1 MNFIQE
7 AENQS
12 SAQPVLAESVSKDVK
27 WLTAEIQKLYCLDEV
42 PWVVGYSGGKDST
55 AALQLVWNAISAL
68 PKKKRTKPIHIISTD
83 TLVENPIISAWVRQS
98 LERMETSAQRQ
109 NLPFQPHPL
118 KPSLEDTFWVN
129 LLGKGYPAPRHKF
142 RWCTA
147 RLKINPANRF
157 VRDIV
162 RENGETILILGTR
175 KAESQKRASTMAKHA
190 QGRIRDRLSPNASL
204 PNSLIYTPLEDWS
217 NDQVW
222 LYLMQWENPWE
233 HSNKELFQIYRGAS
247 ADNEC
252 PLVIDTSTPSCGS
265 SRFGCWVCT
274 LVDRDKSME
283 AMVLN
288 DESKEWMQPLLDFR
302 DELDF
307 HTDEKLEQE
316 RQNRDFRRITGNV
329 HLFERDIEGSKEKE
343 VMNVPGPYIKK
354 YREELL
360 RKLLIA
366 QQKVRQKA
374 PPDLQDIELISLEE
388 LSEIRRIW
396 LEEKHEFD
404 DSLPRIYR
412 EITGEIFPDPRSN
425 AGNAYLGADE
435 WNILT
440 ELCEDSIHLEL
451 MNRLLDTERQFQTMS
466 RRVGLYEELEK
477 WCEINSASK
486 DEAVENAKHT
496 RNLKQ
501 AATQGDVDTVKQL
514 TTGKTRQSTSTDS
527 LQHPPNPPYQGG
539 NKNQELAPPLSK
551 NQELASP
558 LSKGGVRGVNTGK
571 PTNPI
576 AQPNSWAELK
586 FGKAQSSPTASDS
599 QADYNLETPGVPQPQ
614 TEKHYKPQGIPHL
627 ILTELVLQNFGP
639 YRGQH
644 IINLTS
650 PSNEQPI
657 ILFGGMNGHG
667 KTTLIDAIRLALYGK
682 RAQCSTRGNLSYSDF
697 LSECVNR
704 HINDEPTSIEL
715 AFQQTLNN
723 APQPTE
729 FRIHRTWTRHPK
741 NGRDTLKIST
751 DGLPDA
757 ALTKAWDE
765 RIEDLLPLG
774 ISNLFLFDGEQ
785 VKELAEQ
792 DQLPPL
798 VVGAMRSL
806 LGLELPDRLSTDL
819 DVLIARKRK
828 ASTSRQDR
836 QKLEEIEH
844 RLNSLNQE
852 KRTAKQKL
860 AAIQPRLE
868 AAQEKLNQ
876 AEEDFL
882 TKGGKIAA
890 EQTQHET
897 QLQRLQEEASNHRQA
912 LRELAAGILPLALIH
927 PLLKQAQQQAEQ
939 EVQHQQQL
947 AARKQLEARDRRLL
961 DFLPSLKLKPTQLK
975 QIQAFLAQEQQAL
988 TQTQIDT
995 WLDVNA
1001 DDVQQLASLLGH
1013 ELPNPYFSN
1022 PANLT
1027 PLAPLPYK
1035 GRGEP
1040 NSPLLAGEGQGERLT
1055 EKYWLPSHLQQ
1066 AGERIEYLQNC
1077 QTEIDATE
1085 RYLATAAAPEVYEKL
1100 KNQFQ
1105 QAQADVVKLSTD
1117 YEQAKRELEQIKQAI
1132 ARAKQELVD
1141 YSAVAIE
1148 QQTTEHILKAAAKAQ
1163 STLKE
1168 FKKRLKLR
1176 KLNQLET
1183 LVTECF
1189 LYLLHKSNL
1198 VHRIQIDNETFAL
1211 SLYDCDGEPI
1221 PKHRLSAGE
1230 KQLLAISLLWGL
1242 ARASGRQ
1249 LPVAIDTPLGRLDSS
1264 HRKNLVDR
1272 YFPQASHQ
1280 VILLSTDTEIRE
1292 EEVKRLRENG
1302 NNGAIGSAGTG
1313 SAIAREYLLEY
1324 NIEQQR
1330 TQITP
1335 GYFW

>member
-1 MNFIQE
+1 MTNTPNIQGKVQNPRTVPE
-7 AENQS
+7 LIEDIKA
-12 SAQPVLAESVSKDVK
+12 
-27 WLTAEIQKLYCLDEV
+27 LTTEIQTLYCLDST
-42 PWVVGYSGGKDST
+42 PWIIGYSGGKDST
-55 AALQLVWNAISAL
+55 SALQLVWYAILEL
-68 PKKKRTKPIHIISTD
+68 PPEKRTKQIYVITTD
-83 TLVENPIISAWVRQS
+83 TLVENPIVSAWVSNS
-98 LERMETSAQRQ
+98 LTRIETAAKEQR
-109 NLPFQPHPL
+109 LPIEPHLL
-118 KPSLEDTFWVN
+118 KPKLQDRFWTN
-129 LLGKGYPAPRHKF
+129 LIGKGYPTPRPGF
-142 RWCTA
+142 RWCTD
-147 RLKINPANRF
+147 RLKIWTTNHFIRNVVRVQGEVF
-157 VRDIV
+157 VV
-162 RENGETILILGTR
+162 LGNR
-175 KAESQKRASTMAKHA
+175 KAESTRRTISMELHKLGQLEQHL
-190 QGRIRDRLSPNASL
+190 RLETLQTNSAIYAGL
-204 PNSLIYTPLEDWS
+204 PKTLIYTPIEDWR
-217 NDQVW
+217 NDEVW
-222 LYLMQWENPWE
+222 IYLNQYPNPWG
-233 HSNKELFQIYRGAS
+233 HSNKDLFAMYRGAT
-247 ADNEC
+247 ADTEC
-252 PLVIDTSTPSCGS
+252 PLVIDQSTPSCGD

-274 LVDRDKSME
+274 MVNKDKSMA
-283 AMVLN
+283 AMIQN
-288 DESKEWMQPLLDFR
+288 DEEKEWMQPLLDIR
-302 DELDF
+302 NELDVR
-307 HTDEKLEQE
+307 DDYD
-316 RQNRDFRRITGNV
+316 RRDFRRMSGNV
-329 HLFERDIEGSKEKE
+329 QLVESKVDGS
-343 VMNVPGPYIKK
+343 VVTVSGPYTKK
-354 YREELL
+354 WREHWLTRVL
-360 RKLLIA
+360 KA
-366 QQKVRQKA
+366 QVEVRQKA
-374 PPDLQDIELISLEE
+374 PPEMRDIELISLEE

-396 LEEKHEFD
+396 LEEKHEFY
-404 DSLPRIYR
+404 DSLPRIYQ
-412 EITGEIFPDPRSN
+412 EVTGETFPDPRRN
-425 AGNAYLGADE
+425 AGNGYLGVDE
-435 WNILT
+435 WSILG
-440 ELCEDSIHLEL
+440 ELCNDSIHLEL

-466 RRVGLYEELEK
+466 RRIGLYDELEK
-477 WCEINSASK
+477 CCELNFGSK
-486 DEAVENAKHT
+486 NETLENAHRT

-501 AATQGDVDTVKQL
+501 AATQGDIDTVKQL
-514 TTGKTRQSTSTDS
+514 TTSKT
-527 LQHPPNPPYQGG
+527 
-539 NKNQELAPPLSK
+539 PL
-551 NQELASP
+551 P
-558 LSKGGVRGVNTGK
+558 
-571 PTNPI
+571 
-576 AQPNSWAELK
+576 QPNSWAELK
-586 FGKAQSSPTASDS
+586 FSKTQSSSPIASES
-599 QADYNLETPGVPQPQ
+599 KASYSLENTTPPQPQ
-614 TEKHYKPQGIPHL
+614 TEKDYKPQGIPQI

-639 YRGQH
+639 YRGEH

-697 LSECVNR
+697 LSQCVNR

-741 NGRDTLKIST
+741 NGRDTLKICT

-828 ASTSRQDR
+828 ASVSRQDR

-844 RLNSLNQE
+844 RLNSLNPE

-897 QLQRLQEEASNHRQA
+897 QLQRLQEDASNHRQA
-912 LRELAAGILPLALIH
+912 LRDLAAGILPLALIH
-927 PLLKQAQQQAEQ
+927 PLLKQAQPQAEQ

-975 QIQAFLAQEQQAL
+975 QIKAFLAQEQQAL
-988 TQTQIDT
+988 TQTQIDP
-995 WLDVNA
+995 WLDANA

-1013 ELPNPYFSN
+1013 ELPNPYFSDG
-1022 PANLT
+1022 ANLT
-1027 PLAPLPYK
+1027 PLTPLPYK

-1040 NSPLLAGEGQGERLT
+1040 NSPLLAGEGQGERFT

-1066 AGERIEYLQNC
+1066 AGQRIQHLQNC
-1077 QTEIDATE
+1077 QTDIDATE
-1085 RYLATAAAPEVYEKL
+1085 RYLATAAAPEVYAKL
-1100 KNQFQ
+1100 KQQFQ
-1105 QAQADVVKLSTD
+1105 QAQAEVVKLSAD
-1117 YEQAKRELEQIKQAI
+1117 CEQAKRELEQIKQAI
-1132 ARAKQELVD
+1132 ARAKQELVN

-1148 QQTTEHILKAAAKAQ
+1148 QQTTEHILKAATKAQ

-1211 SLYDCDGEPI
+1211 SLYDYDGEPI

-1249 LPVAIDTPLGRLDSS
+1249 LPVAIDTPLGRLDSA

-1302 NNGAIGSAGTG
+1302 KNRAIGSAGTR
-1313 SAIAREYLLEY
+1313 SAIAREYLLHY
-1324 NIEQQR
+1324 DTEQR
-1330 TQITP
+1330 YTQIKP

>member
-1 MNFIQE
+1 MNVIQE
-7 AENQS
+7 ANHQS
-12 SAQPVLAESVSKDVK
+12 SAQPVLAESVRKDVK
-27 WLTAEIQKLYCLDEV
+27 WLTAEIQGLYCLDEV
-42 PWVVGYSGGKDST
+42 PWVIGYSGGKDST
-55 AALQLVWNAISAL
+55 AVLQLVWNAISAL

-83 TLVENPIISAWVRQS
+83 TLVENPIISAWVHQS
-98 LERMETSAQRQ
+98 LERMATSAHAQ

-118 KPSLEDTFWVN
+118 KPELENTFWVN
-129 LLGKGYPAPRHKF
+129 LLGKGYPAPRQKF
-142 RWCTA
+142 RWCTE
-147 RLKINPANRF
+147 RLKIYPANRF

-162 RENGETILILGTR
+162 RANGETILILGTR

-190 QGRIRDRLSPNASL
+190 QKRIRDRLSPNASL
-204 PNSLIYTPLEDWS
+204 PNSLIYTPIEDWS

-222 LYLMQWENPWE
+222 LYLMQWENPWG

-283 AMVLN
+283 AIILN
-288 DESKEWMQPLLDFR
+288 DESKEWMQPLLYFR

-307 HTDEKLEQE
+307 HTDEKLAQE

-329 HLFERDIEGSKEKE
+329 QLFERNVEGSKEKE
-343 VMNVPGPYIKK
+343 VTNVPGPYIKE

-360 RKLLIA
+360 RKLLNT
-366 QQKVRQKA
+366 QQETRKKA
-374 PPDLQDIELISLEE
+374 PPEMQDIELISLEE

-396 LEEKHEFD
+396 LEEKQEFD
-404 DSLPRIYR
+404 DSLPRIYH
-412 EITGEIFPDPRSN
+412 EVTGEIFCDPRRN

-435 WNILT
+435 WSILT
-440 ELCEDSIHLEL
+440 ELCEDSMHLEL

-466 RRVGLYEELEK
+466 RRIGLYEELEK
-477 WCEINSASK
+477 RCKLNFGSK
-486 DEAVENAKHT
+486 DETLENAHRT

-501 AATQGDVDTVKQL
+501 AATQGDVATVKQL
-514 TTGKTRQSTSTDS
+514 TTGKAPQSS
-527 LQHPPNPPYQGG
+527 
-539 NKNQELAPPLSK
+539 
-551 NQELASP
+551 
-558 LSKGGVRGVNTGK
+558 
-571 PTNPI
+571 PTNAI

-586 FGKAQSSPTASDS
+586 FGKARLSSHTASES
-599 QADYNLETPGVPQPQ
+599 QASYNVENAIAPQPE
-614 TEKHYKPQGIPHL
+614 TEKDYRPQGIPQI
-627 ILTELVLQNFGP
+627 ILTELVLHNFGP

-644 IINLTS
+644 TINLTS
-650 PSNEQPI
+650 SSNEQPI
-657 ILFGGMNGHG
+657 VLFGGMNGGG
-667 KTTLIDAIRLALYGK
+667 KTTLLDGIRLALYGQ
-682 RAQCSTRGNLSYSDF
+682 RALCSTRGNRSYSDF

-704 HINDEPTSIEL
+704 QTDDEPTRIEL

-729 FRIHRTWTRHPK
+729 FRIHRTWNRHPK
-741 NGRDTLKIST
+741 NGRDTLEIHKEGSS
-751 DGLPDA
+751 DA

-792 DQLPPL
+792 DKLPPL
-798 VVGAMRSL
+798 VIGAMRSL

-828 ASTSRQDR
+828 ASANCQDL
-836 QKLEEIEH
+836 QKLEAIEH
-844 RLNSLNQE
+844 RLDSLTQE
-852 KRTAKQKL
+852 KQTAKKKL

-876 AEEDFL
+876 AEETFL

-890 EQTQHET
+890 EQTYLEA
-897 QLQRLQEEASNHRQA
+897 QLQHLQEEAESDRQT
-912 LRELAAGILPLALIH
+912 LRDLAAGILPLAMIQ
-927 PLLKQAQQQAEQ
+927 PLLQQAQSQAKQ
-939 EVQHQQQL
+939 EIQHQQQE
-947 AARKQLEARDRRLL
+947 AARDQIQIHDQRLL

-975 QIQAFLAQEQQAL
+975 QIQAFLAAEQQAL
-988 TQTQIDT
+988 TQSQIDT
-995 WLDVNA
+995 WLGANA
-1001 DDVQQLASLLGH
+1001 DCLHQLASLLTHG
-1013 ELPNPYFSN
+1013 LPSQYFSDQ
-1022 PANLT
+1022 ADLT
-1027 PLAPLPYK
+1027 PLTPLPYE
-1035 GRGEP
+1035 GRGELD
-1040 NSPLLAGEGQGERLT
+1040 SPLLAGEGQGERLT
-1055 EKYWLPSHLQQ
+1055 EKYWLPNPIQQAQERIQHLQD
-1066 AGERIEYLQNC
+1066 C

-1100 KNQFQ
+1100 KHQFQ
-1105 QAQADVVKLSTD
+1105 KAQTEVIHLSTD
-1117 YEQAKRELEQIKQAI
+1117 HEQAHRELEQIKQAI

-1141 YSAVAIE
+1141 YSTIAIE
-1148 QQTTEHILKAAAKAQ
+1148 QQTTEYTLKAAAKAQ
-1163 STLKE
+1163 ETLKE

-1198 VHRIQIDNETFAL
+1198 VHRIQIDTETFCL
-1211 SLYDCDGEPI
+1211 SLFDYEGQPI

-1249 LPVAIDTPLGRLDSS
+1249 LPVAIDTPLGRLDST

-1292 EEVKRLRENG
+1292 EEVKRLRD
-1302 NNGAIGSAGTG
+1302 NGAIAQ
-1313 SAIAREYLLEY
+1313 EYLLEY
-1324 NIEQQR
+1324 NSDQHH
-1330 TQITP
+1330 TQLKS

>member
-12 SAQPVLAESVSKDVK
+12 SAQPLLAESVSKDVK
-27 WLTAEIQKLYCLDEV
+27 WLTDEIQQLYCLDEV
-42 PWVVGYSGGKDST
+42 PWIIGYSGGKDST
-55 AALQLVWNAISAL
+55 AALQLVWNAIAAL
-68 PKKKRTKPIHIISTD
+68 PKKKRKKTIHVISTD

-98 LERMETSAQRQ
+98 LQRMEISAQAQ

-118 KPSLEDTFWVN
+118 KPQLEDTFWVN
-129 LLGKGYPAPRHKF
+129 LIGKGYPAPRQKF

-147 RLKINPANRF
+147 RLKINPANHF

-190 QGRIRDRLSPNASL
+190 QGRLRDRLSPNASL
-204 PNSLIYTPLEDWS
+204 PNSLIYTPIEDWT

-222 LYLMQWENPWE
+222 LYLMQWENPWGY
-233 HSNKELFQIYRGAS
+233 SNKELFQIYRGAS

-288 DESKEWMQPLLDFR
+288 DESKEWMQPLIDFR

-307 HTDEKLEQE
+307 RTDKKLEQE

-329 HLFERDIEGSKEKE
+329 QLFERNVEGSQEKE
-343 VMNVPGPYIKK
+343 VTNVPGPYIKE

-360 RKLLIA
+360 RKLLKT
-366 QQKVRQKA
+366 QQEVQQKA
-374 PPDLQDIELISLEE
+374 PPEMQEIELISLEE

-404 DSLPRIYR
+404 DVLPRIYR
-412 EITGEIFPDPRSN
+412 EVTGKIFPDPRSN
-425 AGNAYLGADE
+425 AGNGYLGVDE
-435 WNILT
+435 WSIFS

-466 RRVGLYEELEK
+466 RRVGLYDELEK
-477 WCEINSASK
+477 WCQINFASK
-486 DEAVENAKHT
+486 NEALENAHRT

-501 AATQGDVDTVKQL
+501 AATQGDIDTIKQL
-514 TTGKTRQSTSTDS
+514 TTDKVPQS
-527 LQHPPNPPYQGG
+527 
-539 NKNQELAPPLSK
+539 
-551 NQELASP
+551 
-558 LSKGGVRGVNTGK
+558 K
-571 PTNPI
+571 PTDATLKPT
-576 AQPNSWAELK
+576 SWAEFK
-586 FGKAQSSPTASDS
+586 FGKAQPSLTASES
-599 QADYNLETPGVPQPQ
+599 KTDYNLENTTASQPQ
-614 TEKHYKPQGIPHL
+614 TEKDYKPQGIPHI
-627 ILTELVLQNFGP
+627 ILTELILHNFGP
-639 YRGQH
+639 YQSQH
-644 IINLTS
+644 TINLT

-657 ILFGGMNGHG
+657 ILFGGMNGDG
-667 KTTLIDAIRLALYGK
+667 KTTLMDAIRLALYGQ
-682 RAQCSTRGNLSYSDF
+682 RAHCSTRNNLSYSDF
-697 LSECVNR
+697 LSQCVNR
-704 HINDEPTSIEL
+704 QTDDEPTRIEL

-729 FRIHRTWTRHPK
+729 FRIYRTWNRHPK
-741 NGRDTLKIST
+741 NGRDTLEIYK
-751 DGLPDA
+751 DGIPDS

-792 DQLPPL
+792 DKLPPL
-798 VVGAMRSL
+798 VIGAMRSL

-819 DVLIARKRK
+819 DVLISRKRK
-828 ASTSRQDR
+828 ASANHQDR
-836 QKLEEIEH
+836 QKLEEIET
-844 RLNSLNQE
+844 RLESLNQE

-868 AAQEKLNQ
+868 AAQDKLNQ
-876 AEEDFL
+876 AEEAFL

-897 QLQRLQEEASNHRQA
+897 QLQRLQEEAEAHRQA
-912 LRELAAGILPLALIH
+912 LRDLAAELLPLAMIQS
-927 PLLKQAQQQAEQ
+927 LLQQAQSQAQQ
-939 EVQHQQQL
+939 EVQHQQQQ
-947 AARKQLEARDRRLL
+947 AARDLILTRDRRLL
-961 DFLPSLKLKPTQLK
+961 EYLPTLKLKPTQIK
-975 QIQAFLAQEQQAL
+975 QIQAFLADEQQAL
-988 TQTQIDT
+988 TQSQMDA
-995 WLDVNA
+995 WLDTNA
-1001 DDVQQLASLLGH
+1001 DCVQQLASVLTYG
-1013 ELPNPYFSN
+1013 LPNPI
-1022 PANLT
+1022 
-1027 PLAPLPYK
+1027 
-1035 GRGEP
+1035 
-1040 NSPLLAGEGQGERLT
+1040 
-1055 EKYWLPSHLQQ
+1055 QQ
-1066 AGERIEYLQNC
+1066 AKERVQQLQDC

-1085 RYLATAAAPEVYEKL
+1085 RYLATAASPEAYARL
-1100 KNQFQ
+1100 KQQFQ
-1105 QAQADVVKLSTD
+1105 QAQTEVIRLSTD
-1117 YEQAKRELEQIKQAI
+1117 CEQAHREVEQIKQAI
-1132 ARAKQELVD
+1132 ARTKQELVE

-1163 STLKE
+1163 NTLKE

-1189 LYLLHKSNL
+1189 LYLLHKPNL
-1198 VHRIQIDNETFAL
+1198 VHRIQIDTETFCL
-1211 SLYDCDGEPI
+1211 SLFDDEGQPL

-1264 HRKNLVDR
+1264 HRNNLVDR

-1292 EEVKRLRENG
+1292 EEVKRLRGNG
-1302 NNGAIGSAGTG
+1302 EKGSAGTR
-1313 SAIAREYLLEY
+1313 SVIAREYLLQY
-1324 NIEQQR
+1324 DTNQYQ
-1330 TQITP
+1330 TQIKQ

>member
-1 MNFIQE
+1 MNVIQE
-7 AENQS
+7 ADNQS
-12 SAQPVLAESVSKDVK
+12 SAQPVLAESVRQDVK
-27 WLTAEIQKLYCLDEV
+27 WLTAEIQGLYCLDEV

-55 AALQLVWNAISAL
+55 AALQLVWNAIAAL

-98 LERMETSAQRQ
+98 LERMETSAQAK

-129 LLGKGYPAPRHKF
+129 LLGKGYPAPRNKF

-162 RENGETILILGTR
+162 RANGETILILGTR

-204 PNSLIYTPLEDWS
+204 PNSLIYTPIEDWS

-222 LYLMQWENPWE
+222 LYLMQWENPWGY
-233 HSNKELFQIYRGAS
+233 SNKELFQIYRGAS

-283 AMVLN
+283 AMLLN
-288 DESKEWMQPLLDFR
+288 DESKEWMQALLDFR

-307 HTDEKLEQE
+307 HTNEKLEQE

-329 HLFERDIEGSKEKE
+329 QLFERNVEGSKEKE
-343 VMNVPGPYIKK
+343 VTNVPGPYIKA
-354 YREELL
+354 YRDELL
-360 RKLLIA
+360 IKLLKT
-366 QQKVRQKA
+366 QQEVRQKA
-374 PPDLQDIELISLEE
+374 PPEMQAIELISLEE

-404 DSLPRIYR
+404 DSLPRIYH
-412 EITGEIFPDPRSN
+412 EVTGEFFLDPRLN
-425 AGNAYLGADE
+425 AGNAYLGVDE
-435 WNILT
+435 WSILT
-440 ELCEDSIHLEL
+440 ELCEDSMHLEL

-466 RRVGLYEELEK
+466 RRVGLYEKLDK
-477 WCEINSASK
+477 CCEINFDSK
-486 DEAVENAKHT
+486 DEALLNAHRT

-501 AATQGDVDTVKQL
+501 AATQGDVDTIRQL
-514 TTGKTRQSTSTDS
+514 TTDKAKPS
-527 LQHPPNPPYQGG
+527 N
-539 NKNQELAPPLSK
+539 
-551 NQELASP
+551 
-558 LSKGGVRGVNTGK
+558 
-571 PTNPI
+571 PTNAIAGAAAKQI
-576 AQPNSWAELK
+576 AQPNSWAALK
-586 FGKAQSSPTASDS
+586 FGKADSSSLHASEAK
-599 QADYNLETPGVPQPQ
+599 ADYSRLENAIADTAAKPIAPQPQ
-614 TEKHYKPQGIPHL
+614 TEKDYRPNGIPHI

-639 YRGQH
+639 YQGQH
-644 IINLTS
+644 TINLTS
-650 PSNEQPI
+650 PNNNQPI
-657 ILFGGMNGHG
+657 ILFGGMNGGG
-667 KTTLIDAIRLALYGK
+667 KTTLMDAIRLALYGQ
-682 RAQCSTRGNLSYSDF
+682 RALCSTRGKLSYSDF
-697 LSECVNR
+697 LKECVNR
-704 HINDEPTSIEL
+704 QTDNEPTSIEL
-715 AFQQTLNN
+715 TFQQTLNN
-723 APQPTE
+723 APEPTK
-729 FRIHRTWTRHPK
+729 FRIHRTWNRQPK
-741 NGRDTLKIST
+741 NGRDTLNIFKDDS
-751 DGLPDA
+751 PDA
-757 ALTKAWDE
+757 ALTNAWDE

-792 DQLPPL
+792 DELPPI
-798 VVGAMRSL
+798 VVSAMRSL

-828 ASTSRQDR
+828 ASAKRQDL

-844 RLNSLNQE
+844 RLESLTQE

-868 AAQEKLNQ
+868 AAQNKLNQ
-876 AEEDFL
+876 AEEAFL
-882 TKGGKIAA
+882 TQGGKIAA
-890 EQTQHET
+890 EQSNLET
-897 QLQRLQEEASNHRQA
+897 KVQRLQEEVESDRQT
-912 LRELAAGILPLALIH
+912 LRDLAAGILPLAMIQ
-927 PLLKQAQQQAEQ
+927 PLLQQAQSQATQ
-939 EVQHQQQL
+939 EVQHQQKE
-947 AARKQLEARDRRLL
+947 AARDQIQTHDQRLL
-961 DFLPSLKLKPTQLK
+961 DFLPSLKLKVTQLK
-975 QIQAFLAQEQQAL
+975 QIQAFLAAEQQAL
-988 TQTQIDT
+988 TQSQIDV
-995 WLDVNA
+995 WLGASANHVH
-1001 DDVQQLASLLGH
+1001 QLASLLEHG
-1013 ELPNPYFSN
+1013 LPSQYFSD
-1022 PANLT
+1022 LT
-1027 PLAPLPYK
+1027 PLTPLPYK
-1035 GRGEP
+1035 GRGELD
-1040 NSPLLAGEGQGERLT
+1040 SPLLAGEGQGERLT
-1055 EKYWLPSHLQQ
+1055 EKSWLSNPIQQ
-1066 AGERIEYLQNC
+1066 AQERIQHLQNC
-1077 QTEIDATE
+1077 QAEIDATE

-1100 KNQFQ
+1100 KHQFQ
-1105 QAQADVVKLSTD
+1105 QAQTEVIHLSTD
-1117 YEQAKRELEQIKQAI
+1117 HQQAHRELEEIKKAI
-1132 ARAKQELVD
+1132 ARVKQELVD
-1141 YSAVAIE
+1141 YSTVAIE
-1148 QQTTEHILKAAAKAQ
+1148 QQTTEHTLKAAAKAQ
-1163 STLKE
+1163 ETLKE

-1198 VHRIQIDNETFAL
+1198 VHRIQINTETFCL
-1211 SLYDCDGEPI
+1211 SLFDYEGQPV

-1249 LPVAIDTPLGRLDSS
+1249 LPVAIDTPLGRLDST
-1264 HRKNLVDR
+1264 HRNNLVDR

-1292 EEVKRLRENG
+1292 EEVKRLRD
-1302 NNGAIGSAGTG
+1302 NN
-1313 SAIAREYLLEY
+1313 AIAQQYLLEY
-1324 NIEQQR
+1324 NTEQHH
-1330 TQITP
+1330 TQVKP

>member
-1 MNFIQE
+1 MNFIQD
-7 AENQS
+7 ADNQS
-12 SAQPVLAESVSKDVK
+12 SAQPLLAESVSKDVK
-27 WLTAEIQKLYCLDEV
+27 WLTAEIQQLYCLDEV
-42 PWVVGYSGGKDST
+42 PWIVGYSGGKDST
-55 AALQLVWNAISAL
+55 AALQLVWNAIAAL
-68 PKKKRTKPIHIISTD
+68 PKKKRKKTIHIISTD

-98 LERMETSAQRQ
+98 LERMETTARTK

-118 KPSLEDTFWVN
+118 KPQLEDTFWVN
-129 LLGKGYPAPRHKF
+129 LIGKGYPAPRQKF

-147 RLKINPANRF
+147 RLKINPANHF

-204 PNSLIYTPLEDWS
+204 PNSLIYTPIEDWN

-222 LYLMQWENPWE
+222 LYLMQWENSWGY
-233 HSNKELFQIYRGAS
+233 SNKELFQIYRGAS

-288 DESKEWMQPLLDFR
+288 DESKGWMQPLLDFR

-329 HLFERDIEGSKEKE
+329 QLFERSVEGSKEKE
-343 VMNVPGPYIKK
+343 VTNVPGPYIKE

-360 RKLLIA
+360 RKLLKT
-366 QQKVRQKA
+366 QQEVRQKA
-374 PPDLQDIELISLEE
+374 PSEMQDIELISLEE

-404 DSLPRIYR
+404 DVLPRIYR
-412 EITGEIFPDPRSN
+412 EVTGKIFPDPRSN
-425 AGNAYLGADE
+425 AGNGYLGVDE
-435 WNILT
+435 WSIFS

-466 RRVGLYEELEK
+466 RRIGLYDELEK
-477 WCEINSASK
+477 WCQINFGSK
-486 DEAVENAKHT
+486 DEALENAHRT

-514 TTGKTRQSTSTDS
+514 TTGKTPQSNPTQN
-527 LQHPPNPPYQGG
+527 LHHRANPPYQGG
-539 NKNQELAPPLSK
+539 YKNQKNSLEQEGNNNPNNLLDQEENKNRK
-551 NQELASP
+551 VASP
-558 LSKGGVRGVNTGK
+558 NNKSSSLLSPLNKGGWGGKEGVTGVNQDSDARCEPTNAIADTA
-571 PTNPI
+571 TNPI

-586 FGKAQSSPTASDS
+586 FGKAYSSSTVSESNA
-599 QADYNLETPGVPQPQ
+599 AYNLENTTAAQLQ
-614 TEKHYKPQGIPHL
+614 TEKDYKPQGIPHI
-627 ILTELVLQNFGP
+627 ILTELILQNFGP
-639 YRGQH
+639 YQGQH
-644 IINLTS
+644 SINLT
-650 PSNEQPI
+650 PNNEQPI
-657 ILFGGMNGHG
+657 ILFGGMNGDG
-667 KTTLIDAIRLALYGK
+667 KTTLMDAIRLALYGQ
-682 RAQCSTRGNLSYSDF
+682 RALCSTRNNLSYSDF
-697 LSECVNR
+697 LSQCVNR
-704 HINDEPTSIEL
+704 QSDDEPTRIEL

-729 FRIHRTWTRHPK
+729 FRIHRTWNRHPK
-741 NGRDTLKIST
+741 NGRDTLEIHK
-751 DGLPDA
+751 DGTPDS

-792 DQLPPL
+792 DKLPPL

-819 DVLIARKRK
+819 DVLITRKRK
-828 ASTSRQDR
+828 ASANHQDQ
-836 QKLEEIEH
+836 QKLEEIET
-844 RLNSLNQE
+844 RLESLNQE

-860 AAIQPRLE
+860 AAIQPRVE
-868 AAQEKLNQ
+868 AAQDKLNQ
-876 AEEDFL
+876 AEEAFL

-897 QLQRLQEEASNHRQA
+897 QLQRLQEEAETHRQA
-912 LRELAAGILPLALIH
+912 LRDLAAEILPVAMIQ
-927 PLLKQAQQQAEQ
+927 PLLEQAQSQAQQ
-939 EVQHQQQL
+939 EVQHQQQE
-947 AARKQLEARDRRLL
+947 AARDLILTRDRRLL
-961 DFLPSLKLKPTQLK
+961 EYLPTLKLKPAQIK
-975 QIQAFLAQEQQAL
+975 QIQAFLADEEQAL
-988 TQTQIDT
+988 TQSQIDA
-995 WLDVNA
+995 WLGANA
-1001 DDVQQLASLLGH
+1001 DCVQQLASLLTYG
-1013 ELPNPYFSN
+1013 LPNHIQQ
-1022 PANLT
+1022 A
-1027 PLAPLPYK
+1027 K
-1035 GRGEP
+1035 
-1040 NSPLLAGEGQGERLT
+1040 ERVQ
-1055 EKYWLPSHLQQ
+1055 HLQD
-1066 AGERIEYLQNC
+1066 C

-1085 RYLATAAAPEVYEKL
+1085 RYLATAASPEAYAKL
-1100 KNQFQ
+1100 KEQFQ
-1105 QAQADVVKLSTD
+1105 QAQTEVIRLSTD
-1117 YEQAKRELEQIKQAI
+1117 CEQADRELEQIKQAI
-1132 ARAKQELVD
+1132 ARTKQELVE

-1163 STLKE
+1163 NTLKE

-1189 LYLLHKSNL
+1189 LYLLHKPNL
-1198 VHRIQIDNETFAL
+1198 VHRIQIDTETFCL
-1211 SLYDCDGEPI
+1211 SLFDDEGQPL

-1249 LPVAIDTPLGRLDSS
+1249 LPVAIDTPLGRLDSF
-1264 HRKNLVDR
+1264 HRNNLVDR

-1280 VILLSTDTEIRE
+1280 VILFSTDTEIRE
-1292 EEVKRLRENG
+1292 EEVKRLRD
-1302 NNGAIGSAGTG
+1302 NGAISSAGTR
-1313 SAIAREYLLEY
+1313 SVIAREYLLEY
-1324 NIEQQR
+1324 DTEQR
-1330 TQITP
+1330 LTHIKP

>member
-7 AENQS
+7 ADNQS
-12 SAQPVLAESVSKDVK
+12 SAQPLLAESVSKDVK

-42 PWVVGYSGGKDST
+42 PWIVGYSGGKDST
-55 AALQLVWNAISAL
+55 AALQLVWNAIAAL
-68 PKKKRTKPIHIISTD
+68 PKKKRKKTIHIISTD

-98 LERMETSAQRQ
+98 LERMETTARTK

-118 KPSLEDTFWVN
+118 KPQLEDTFWVN
-129 LLGKGYPAPRHKF
+129 LIGKGYPAPRQKF

-147 RLKINPANRF
+147 RLKINPANHF

-190 QGRIRDRLSPNASL
+190 QGRLRDRLSPNASL
-204 PNSLIYTPLEDWS
+204 PNSLIYTPIEDWN

-222 LYLMQWENPWE
+222 LYLMQWENPWGY
-233 HSNKELFQIYRGAS
+233 SNKELFQIYRGAS

-329 HLFERDIEGSKEKE
+329 QLFERTREGSHEKE
-343 VMNVPGPYIKK
+343 VTNVPGPYIKE
-354 YREELL
+354 YREKLL
-360 RKLLIA
+360 RKLLKT
-366 QQKVRQKA
+366 QQEVQQKA
-374 PPDLQDIELISLEE
+374 PPERQDIELISLEE

-412 EITGEIFPDPRSN
+412 QVTGKIFSDPRNN
-425 AGNAYLGADE
+425 AGNGYLGIDE
-435 WNILT
+435 WSIFA
-440 ELCEDSIHLEL
+440 ELCENSIHLEL

-466 RRVGLYEELEK
+466 RRIGLYDELEK
-477 WCEINSASK
+477 WCKINFGSK
-486 DEAVENAKHT
+486 DEVLENAHRT
-496 RNLKQ
+496 RKLKQ
-501 AATQGDVDTVKQL
+501 AATQGDIDIVKQL
-514 TTGKTRQSTSTDS
+514 ATDRASQSNLTQ
-527 LQHPPNPPYQGG
+527 LLHHPPNPPYQGG
-539 NKNQELAPPLSK
+539 NKNQK
-551 NQELASP
+551 NSP
-558 LSKGGVRGVNTGK
+558 LNQGGWGGKEEVTEVNQDSDARCEPK
-571 PTNPI
+571 SAI
-576 AQPNSWAELK
+576 AQPNSWAEFK
-586 FGKAQSSPTASDS
+586 FGTVPSSLTTSES
-599 QADYNLETPGVPQPQ
+599 KTDYNLENTTASQPQ
-614 TEKHYKPQGIPHL
+614 TEKDYKPQGIPHI
-627 ILTELVLQNFGP
+627 ILTELILHNFGP
-639 YRGQH
+639 YQGQH
-644 IINLTS
+644 TINLT

-657 ILFGGMNGHG
+657 ILFGGMNGGG
-667 KTTLIDAIRLALYGK
+667 KTTLMDAIRLALYGQ
-682 RAQCSTRGNLSYSDF
+682 RALCSTRNNLSYSDF
-697 LSECVNR
+697 LSQCVNR
-704 HINDEPTSIEL
+704 QTDDEPTRIEL

-729 FRIHRTWTRHPK
+729 FRIHRTWNQQPK
-741 NGRDTLKIST
+741 NGRDTLEIHK
-751 DGLPDA
+751 DGIPDS

-792 DQLPPL
+792 NKLPPL
-798 VVGAMRSL
+798 VIGAMRSL

-819 DVLIARKRK
+819 DVLISRKRK
-828 ASTSRQDR
+828 ASANHQDR
-836 QKLEEIEH
+836 QKLEEIET
-844 RLNSLNQE
+844 RLQSLNQE

-860 AAIQPRLE
+860 ASIQARVE
-868 AAQEKLNQ
+868 AAQDKLNQ
-876 AEEDFL
+876 AEEAFL

-897 QLQRLQEEASNHRQA
+897 QLQRLQEEAENHRQA
-912 LRELAAGILPLALIH
+912 LRDLAAEILPIAMIQ
-927 PLLKQAQQQAEQ
+927 PLLQQAQHQAQQEI
-939 EVQHQQQL
+939 QHQQQE
-947 AARKQLEARDRRLL
+947 AARDLILTRDRRLL
-961 DFLPSLKLKPTQLK
+961 EYLPTLKLKPTQLK
-975 QIQAFLAQEQQAL
+975 QIQAFLANEQQAL
-988 TQTQIDT
+988 TQSQIETWLGANADCVHQLVSVLTYGLPNHFQQARERVQNLQDCQAEIDT
-995 WLDVNA
+995 
-1001 DDVQQLASLLGH
+1001 
-1013 ELPNPYFSN
+1013 
-1022 PANLT
+1022 
-1027 PLAPLPYK
+1027 
-1035 GRGEP
+1035 
-1040 NSPLLAGEGQGERLT
+1040 
-1055 EKYWLPSHLQQ
+1055 
-1066 AGERIEYLQNC
+1066 
-1077 QTEIDATE
+1077 TE
-1085 RYLATAAAPEVYEKL
+1085 RYLATAASPEAYAKL
-1100 KNQFQ
+1100 KQQFQ
-1105 QAQADVVKLSTD
+1105 QAQAEVIRLSTD
-1117 YEQAKRELEQIKQAI
+1117 CEQAHRELEQIQQAL
-1132 ARAKQELVD
+1132 ARVKQELVD
-1141 YSAVAIE
+1141 YSAEAIE
-1148 QQTTEHILKAAAKAQ
+1148 QQTTQHILKAAAKAQ

-1198 VHRIQIDNETFAL
+1198 VHRVQIDNETFAL
-1211 SLYDCDGEPI
+1211 SLYDYDGEPI

-1249 LPVAIDTPLGRLDSS
+1249 LPVAIDTPLGRLDST
-1264 HRKNLVDR
+1264 HRNNLVDR

-1292 EEVKRLRENG
+1292 EEVKRLRD
-1302 NNGAIGSAGTG
+1302 NGAIGSAGTR
-1313 SAIAREYLLEY
+1313 SVIAHEYLLHY
-1324 NIEQQR
+1324 DTEQR
-1330 TQITP
+1330 HTQIKP